1 MTKEIKIGDKC
12 FLTENARVSFGF
24 EDGIVFTIKDILS
37 GVKYPIT
44 ISTEEFSKDWVQFVR
59 EDEIIIIEE

>member
-1 MTKEIKIGDKC
+1 MAKEVKIGDKC

-24 EDGIVFTIKDILS
+24 EDGIVFKVKDILL
-37 GVKYPIT
+37 GVEYPIT
-44 ISTEEFSKDWVQFVR
+44 ISTEKFGKDWVQFVR